1 MSSIGAIG
9 GSNYV
14 TAQPVRRAERPD
26 IAQTAKKLFSA
37 LDTTGQGFIQKADLQ
52 NAFKQSS
59 STANPAS
66 SSSDS
71 VDDLFSALDTD
82 NNGKVTQQEFTD
94 SLQRLA
100 GRDAQPS
107 PGMAPPGGGM
117 GGPGGTPP
125 PGGGMGGP
133 GGAPPPGGGMLGAQA
148 PSGAASSKT
157 SGLTTS
163 FDPADTNQDG
173 TVSLQEALAYAQS
186 NANAN
191 SASSTDGQSANASN
205 RPELTRQI
213 AQLAQAYGMG
223 GGGQERAQ
231 PSLSVTA

>member
-26 IAQTAKKLFSA
+26 VAQTAKKLFSA
-37 LDTTGQGFIQKADLQ
+37 LDTSGQGFIQKADLQ

-59 STANPAS
+59 STANPTGIS
-66 SSSDS
+66 SGG
-71 VDDLFSALDTD
+71 VDDLFSALDGD
-82 NNGKVTQQEFTD
+82 NDGKVTQQEFTD
-94 SLQRLA
+94 SLQQLAA

-107 PGMAPPGGGM
+107 PGMV
-117 GGPGGTPP
+117 P

-133 GGAPPPGGGMLGAQA
+133 GGAPPPSGGGLGTQA
-148 PSGAASSKT
+148 LGGSTSSKT
-157 SGLTTS
+157 SGPTTS

-186 NANAN
+186 NANSN
-191 SASSTDGQSANASN
+191 SASSTDGQSANTSN

-231 PSLSVTA
+231 PSLSVTV